1 MMNLLNRPGEF
12 SHLLFKIIHK
22 VYKISVVWTYV
33 SFFADIWVAVALMSG
48 KKSTR
53 GMACA
58 IVSILMGVLMGV
70 SILMNPKR

>member
-22 VYKISVVWTYV
+22 DYKISVVWTYV
-33 SFFADIWVAVALMSG
+33 SLVADIWVVNAFLTG
-48 KKSTR
+48 NKSTL

-58 IVSILMGVLMGV
+58 IVSILMGVM
-70 SILMNPKR
+70 IPYPKR